1 MTELDKKIVV
11 GESPMMELFEN
22 SFERKHWLT
31 AAIGLLIILS
41 WLGSLDKYSDNY
53 TNGAIVQ
60 AGSAYAVARGINAT
74 VSMLQT
80 STVSFSAGVGG
91 SITIGEIL
99 DPVNDLIERFS
110 EVMTVSLG
118 SLALQKILLSIA
130 ANKLFSGLL
139 SLIGVLS
146 LLVVWTGK
154 TRAYPMLLKL
164 FIILVV
170 VRFSLGI
177 VVLSNGA
184 VSHLFLTG
192 HIEESSARLGEL
204 KEDIN
209 NLQREKEIT
218 SAERKSI
225 ENSIK
230 QDNFELKTIHTSMSG
245 LVGNLKDIQTKIDH
259 AEAVKDEVKQ
269 KAGLVD
275 RFNPLTRNQS
285 IRAAQGSIDELAIQK
300 GGIEK
305 KIEKQQKRIES
316 LDDTIKQNRAM
327 LEGNS
332 EGMVAKL
339 KGLKK
344 NLSASAIEEKVSSFV
359 QNIIDLLMLFIL
371 ILIPVMFFY
380 LFMGLAKAAWRMDW
394 EQLIACDKKQ

>member
-1 MTELDKKIVV
+1 MKK
-11 GESPMMELFEN
+11 SLTD
-22 SFERKHWLT
+22 RKHWLML
-31 AAIGLLIILS
+31 AIGLLMLLS
-41 WLGSLDKYSDNY
+41 WTGSLDKFSDKY

-60 AGSAYAVARGINAT
+60 AGTAYAVARGINAT

-118 SLALQKILLSIA
+118 SLALQKILLAIA
-130 ANKLFSGLL
+130 ANKLFTGLL
-139 SLIGVLS
+139 TLMGLLS

-154 TRAYPMLLKL
+154 ARMYSMLLKL

-192 HIEESSARLGEL
+192 QIEESSLRLGEL

-209 NLQREKEIT
+209 NLQREKKIT
-218 SAERKSI
+218 PDERKSI

-230 QDNFELKTIHTSMSG
+230 QDNLELKTVHVLMPG
-245 LVGNLKDIQTKIDH
+245 LDRELQDIQAKLDH
-259 AEAVKDEVKQ
+259 AEAAKDKVKQ
-269 KAGLVD
+269 EAGWVA
-275 RFNPLTRNQS
+275 RFNLLTRNQN
-285 IRAAQGSIDELAIQK
+285 IKTAQASIDELEAQK
-300 GGIEK
+300 DGVEKEIEK
-305 KIEKQQKRIES
+305 KQKRIES
-316 LDDTIKQNRAM
+316 LDDTITQNRAM

-339 KGLKK
+339 KGLKQ

-371 ILIPVMFFY
+371 KAILIPIMFFY

-394 EQLIACDKKQ
+394 VQLITCEKQ